1 MSQTDTKPQDNT
13 TITENTKTKEGLQAQ
28 LADKMMGL
36 FDLVISDRSKHYDK
50 NPEKISDK
58 NSVPVIIKSYSIA
71 NAAISGGVSLIPGP
85 WGMAAAVPE
94 IAAVIRNQL
103 AMIYDIGMAYG
114 KKDVLTRELL
124 AGVLLTAMGAGAGT
138 LLVMHGGKVLVKRAT
153 LRVFQ
158 RIILILAGKVTQQLL
173 KSMISKW
180 LPVVGAAAMAV
191 WSNYLTRQ
199 VGKKAVEI
207 FEQELELSPETIEEV
222 PQDISEEV
230 VVEQIFVTPTTS
242 IESLKIQ
249 TLVNLL
255 KVDGKIKP
263 EEIEYIQTIV
273 DRGNLLD
280 EEKTTLL
287 GAISSSTKFTVD
299 YAGFSSLPD
308 DAIGLLIDLVA
319 LAKRDGE
326 LHIAEKMHIKQVGK
340 LMGFTE
346 SDIEETMASV
356 E

>member
-1 MSQTDTKPQDNT
+1 MSDDDTSSEGNT
-13 TITENTKTKEGLQAQ
+13 TINDNVKTEKGLQAQ
-28 LADKMMGL
+28 LANKMMGL
-36 FDLVISDRSKHYDK
+36 FDVVIADRSKHYNKHPDK
-50 NPEKISDK
+50 IPEKDTVDK
-58 NSVPVIIKSYSIA
+58 IIKSYSVT
-71 NAAISGGVSLIPGP
+71 NATISGGVSLIPGP
-85 WGMAAAVPE
+85 WGMAAAIPE
-94 IAAVIRNQL
+94 IAVVIRNQL
-103 AMIYDIGMAYG
+103 TMIYDIGMAYG
-114 KKDVLTRELL
+114 KKEVLTKELL

-158 RIILILAGKVTQQLL
+158 RIILILAGKVTQQAL

-199 VGKKAVEI
+199 VGKKAVEL
-207 FEQELELSPETIEEV
+207 FEQEIELSAETIEEV
-222 PQDISEEV
+222 PDEILDEV
-230 VVEQIFVTPTTS
+230 VAEQAPVTPATG

-249 TLVNLL
+249 ALINLL

-263 EEIEYIQTIV
+263 KEIGYVQMIV
-273 DRGNLLD
+273 DKGNLLD
-280 EEKTTLL
+280 EEKATLL
-287 GAISSSTKFTVD
+287 GGISSNTQFTID
-299 YAGFSSLPD
+299 YAGFRSMPD

-326 LHIAEKMHIKQVGK
+326 FHITEKMYIKQVGK
-340 LMGFTE
+340 LMGFSE
-346 SDIEETMASV
+346 NDVEETMASV